1 MSGPGASR
9 RAVLRSG
16 VLAVGALAGVFGLAG
31 AAERLRTGAAPVLNA
46 DGATT
51 LTLHGTEWHLT
62 APNLTRGQLPKRGDQ
77 VSLSGALGYA
87 PDVSPVGSFIGSATH
102 MDVAGHGPYAG
113 AQLETHTFLL
123 PEGTLVGIGSALAG
137 QENIFAIVGGTG
149 KYLGV
154 TGSYIA
160 RQDPLETGGDGTAEF
175 TLTLQRSGR

>member
-1 MSGPGASR
+1 MANHRDYPLCRRAVVFGERRVFMSGPGASR

-77 VSLSGALGYA
+77 VSL
-87 PDVSPVGSFIGSATH
+87 
-102 MDVAGHGPYAG
+102 
-113 AQLETHTFLL
+113 
-123 PEGTLVGIGSALAG
+123 
-137 QENIFAIVGGTG
+137 
-149 KYLGV
+149 
-154 TGSYIA
+154 
-160 RQDPLETGGDGTAEF
+160 
-175 TLTLQRSGR
+175 